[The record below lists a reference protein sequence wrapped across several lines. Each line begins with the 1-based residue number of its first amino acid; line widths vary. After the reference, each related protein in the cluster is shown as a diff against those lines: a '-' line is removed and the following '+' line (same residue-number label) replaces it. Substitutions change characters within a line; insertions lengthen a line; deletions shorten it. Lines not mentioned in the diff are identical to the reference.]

1 MDAHVI
7 LKRSYM
13 YMYLYMTI
21 CYFPS
26 FQLSVTTAHN
36 FLTHCSSVYEGGGGG
51 IKRINFCGRN
61 HKEQKKFFFF
71 FF

>member
-7 LKRSYM
+7 VKYSYM

-36 FLTHCSSVYEGGGGG
+36 FLTHCSSVYERGGGMKRLGSCG
-51 IKRINFCGRN
+51 EIHLDPIKLL
-61 HKEQKKFFFF
+61 
-71 FF
+71 